1 MKTTVKLCF
10 LLLLI
15 FICGCAN
22 KNDSELPPTQFTGQ
36 YPESTAATTIT
47 TYSTTPT
54 KSDLSLGIDS
64 GSYLLTHNDHL
75 TGDYLEY
82 YLFIPENA
90 LVNMPL
96 VVFLH
101 GDGEVGQPELLE
113 NYGMIRSARE
123 LYGNA
128 FPFIAISPCTR
139 VPSWTDGTIPK
150 TLKGLIDQTVEDYS
164 IDTNRII
171 ITGHSRGAMGLWY
184 MISTYGAYFSA
195 AVPISCGASVQLD
208 FVTCATV
215 PILAFVGDTGEDE
228 YRYRLAM
235 ERIIYCIHEAG
246 GTAELHILEDTTHG
260 KSTHVAF
267 NAEVFT
273 WMLEQ

>member
-1 MKTTVKLCF
+1 MKKRLCF
-10 LLLLI
+10 LLSLI
-15 FICGCAN
+15 FICGCSS
-22 KNDSELPPTQFTGQ
+22 KNDRETSPTQFAEEIH
-36 YPESTAATTIT
+36 ESTAATSATIC
-47 TYSTTPT
+47 SSAPT
-54 KSDLSLGIDS
+54 EHDLTLDIAS
-64 GSYLLTHNDHL
+64 GSHLLTYNDDS
-75 TGDYLEY
+75 TGDYLDY

-90 LVNMPL
+90 VINMPL

-113 NYGMIRSARE
+113 NYGMINCARE
-123 LYGNA
+123 IYGNA

-139 VPSWTDGTIPK
+139 VQSWTDGTIPQ
-150 TLKGLIDQTVEDYS
+150 TLKNLIDQTVEYYS
-164 IDTNRII
+164 IDQNHII

-184 MISTYGAYFSA
+184 MISTYGTYFSA

-208 FVTCATV
+208 FETCATV

-235 ERIIYCIHEAG
+235 ERIIYCVHAAG
-246 GTAELHILEDTTHG
+246 GVAELQILEDTTHG

-267 NAEVFT
+267 SAAVFK